1 MSFQPAQ
8 LDTETATINLQILL
22 VALLIINLIVFSMQ
36 SRDTVDAVWRIWV
49 NRLPQRLLEVLVV
62 CLAMFVVTHFN

>member
-8 LDTETATINLQILL
+8 LDIETATNQLNILL

-49 NRLPQRLLEVLVV
+49 NRLPMRLPLLVRW
-62 CLAMFVVTHFN
+62 AMFVVTHFN

>member
-49 NRLPQRLLEVLVV
+49 NRLPMRLPLLV
-62 CLAMFVVTHFN
+62 CWAMFVVTHFN